1 MPIYSS
7 NSPYYLQ
14 YVASTLTR
22 EQVMNDPLYCHML
35 EDPDIK
41 DDLEIAYR
49 YQEAKNGGYA
59 EKKEFIQYLLCNG
72 PEMDAQ
78 TIFYYRDI
86 ILNDN
91 ELYYI
96 YNYEFSYDLASLQM
110 DLRESVYNKP
120 TSRSDEKKNCFSD
133 PGAYL
138 GPFNI
143 AVGLGTNVREWQN
156 PRNVYSKLVKE
167 KQDERRKAEEKKK
180 KAEEAAKKKKEDEAK
195 KKKEEENKGKKKI
208 KPNTTPVNER
218 GLKNCT
224 PEATAEAVKIT
235 TATTVAMADNIEN
248 NDDSVN
254 EIGLNS
260 GDGAAIDT
268 AEEIQDGIQLS
279 LYSTMGDMA
288 RLYNFGKNYSDFD
301 PNKNKKT
308 PLCSTLKY
316 KYPFGLRKTNMAPQ
330 EPQAMSPFMG
340 GMTLGG
346 AQRVYFDESDK
357 AFLCM
362 FEPEGSC
369 VISHP
374 EEQGTVH
381 YTNLAQTDTNRR
393 NGKDYAGLDFCPA
406 DWSADS
412 PPQTNNK
419 FNIGIYVDIDTA
431 AEYCLKTAYKGL
443 AVGTSEDFKQLLRN
457 GLVWA
462 KVKLSIGSTS
472 DTTGG
477 VTHNSV
483 TIYGPVLGATSKSSE
498 ANVIKVG
505 IDPMFFATNEN
516 LKKVYPIGPP
526 NGGSN
531 LILTST
537 QKIKDGSS
545 TIDNYS
551 ESLLKDVKERRNF
564 EVITQVSNKIGRIRM
579 YIPSN
584 YKSKVEALFS
594 GKVKAKV
601 EEAKEGE
608 SVYFPKEIYDAG
620 NKDGTFIEYTSAGN
634 MGYETDFCTA
644 AGAYVLPYP
653 NNPRYTIG
661 FDCGQTSQQR
671 AIMVLSSKNKN
682 MGLDRATQ
690 IIDAFIKYGEQ
701 YKVNPALAISIF
713 SLETGWGKS
722 AAFKNHNNPGGVMTG
737 ANSKTLR
744 HFNSVDEGI
753 RYMVKNLSKSYYVG
767 KKFRELGLTYCPRC
781 ESNGKHPVAND
792 PKDTNKGWLK
802 NVSSFIALYQA

>member
-22 EQVMNDPLYCHML
+22 EQVINDPLYCHLL

-49 YQEAKNGGYA
+49 YQEAKTGGYP

-91 ELYYI
+91 ELYSI
-96 YNYEFSYDLASLQM
+96 YNYEFSYNLPTLQM
-110 DLRESVYNKP
+110 NLRESVYNKS
-120 TSRSDEKKNCFSD
+120 TSASDNKKNCFSD

-167 KQDERRKAEEKKK
+167 KQEERRKAAEKKK
-180 KAEEAAKKKKEDEAK
+180 KAEEEKKGDGAKKL
-195 KKKEEENKGKKKI
+195 
-208 KPNTTPVNER
+208 KPTSFPVNER

-224 PEATAEAVKIT
+224 PEATTEATKIM
-235 TATTVAMADNIEN
+235 TATTVAAADNVEN
-248 NDDSVN
+248 NDDAVN
-254 EIGLNS
+254 EIGINS
-260 GDGAAIDT
+260 GDAAAIET
-268 AEEIQDGIQLS
+268 AEEIQDGIQLT

-316 KYPFGLRKTNMAPQ
+316 KYPFGLRKTNMAAQ
-330 EPQAMSPFMG
+330 EPQAMSPYMN
-340 GMTLGG
+340 GMSLGG

-369 VISHP
+369 LISHT

-406 DWSADS
+406 DWSVDS

-419 FNIGIYVDIDTA
+419 FNIGIYVDIDVA
-431 AEYCLKTAYKGL
+431 AEQCLKTAYKGL
-443 AVGTSEDFKQLLRN
+443 AVGTAEDFKQLLRN

-472 DTTGG
+472 DATGG

-516 LKKVYPIGPP
+516 LKKVYPLGPP
-526 NGGSN
+526 NGDKN
-531 LILTST
+531 LVLTST
-537 QKIKDGSS
+537 QKLKDGSS

-551 ESLLKDVKERRNF
+551 ESLLKDIKERRNF
-564 EVITQVSNKIGRIRM
+564 EVRTQVSNKLGRIRM

-584 YKSKVEALFS
+584 YKSKVEALFP

-608 SVYFPKEIYDAG
+608 SVYFPKEMYDAG
-620 NKDGTFIEYTSAGN
+620 NKENTFIEFTGAGN

-653 NNPRYTIG
+653 NNPKYTVG

-671 AIMVLSSKNKN
+671 AVMILMSKNKN
-682 MGLDRATQ
+682 MDSNRATQ

-722 AAFKNHNNPGGVMTG
+722 AAFRNHNNPGGVMTG
-737 ANSKTLR
+737 KNSETLR
-744 HFNSVDEGI
+744 HFGTVDEGI
-753 RYMVKNLSKSYYVG
+753 GFMVKNLSKSYYIG

-792 PKDTNKGWLK
+792 PNDTNKGWLQ
-802 NVSSFIALYQA
+802 NVSQFIALYQAQ